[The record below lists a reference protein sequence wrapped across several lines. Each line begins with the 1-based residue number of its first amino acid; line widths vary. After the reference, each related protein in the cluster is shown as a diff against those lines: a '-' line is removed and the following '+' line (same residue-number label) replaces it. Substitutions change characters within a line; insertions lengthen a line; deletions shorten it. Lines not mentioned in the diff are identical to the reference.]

1 MGKLTKF
8 FDKVADALVPKEIAP
23 FLGPAAMM
31 FAGPL
36 GMPLALG
43 LGQLGSAKMH
53 SGKLDP
59 YTALGTVLSAQGYK
73 ARNPQ
78 GYGRIGSGLKE
89 GLGTF
94 LPGGASP
101 MDFGASFMEGYN
113 NPGYIQGLNFQQ
125 DALDKQAANLASS
138 PKQGSPTYSPLTE
151 KELEAIASSESFFG
165 PGGTADTFTQNVG
178 ETLFPGFTDP
188 ETDKFDLT
196 RALTTIGSTTT
207 LSQVMPLAEELKKQ
221 QMKDEQEEGAAWQ
234 SWFESYK
241 KTTGRSYGDSPYPD
255 PEITRLW
262 NKYGKPLGLAMGGRV
277 GYNDGGDTGIIA
289 AAPGMPKGMQ
299 LDGRDGIFVSQGIEE
314 KADDVP
320 AMLSKNEFVLT
331 ADAMKGFD
339 KMTGGAGNPRAAAQ
353 KMYQF
358 MDQMEAIA

>member
-1 MGKLTKF
+1 M
-8 FDKVADALVPKEIAP
+8 DAFK
-23 FLGPAAMM
+23 
-31 FAGPL
+31 
-36 GMPLALG
+36 
-43 LGQLGSAKMH
+43 
-53 SGKLDP
+53 SGYD
-59 YTALGTVLSAQGYK
+59 
-73 ARNPQ
+73 
-78 GYGRIGSGLKE
+78 
-89 GLGTF
+89 
-94 LPGGASP
+94 
-101 MDFGASFMEGYN
+101 

-125 DALDKQAANLASS
+125 DALDKQAANIASG
-138 PKQGSPTYSPLTE
+138 PQPGGATYSPLTE

-188 ETDKFDLT
+188 KTGDFDLMKT
-196 RALTTIGSTTT
+196 LTTIGATTT
-207 LSQVMPLAEELKKQ
+207 LSQVLPLAEELKKQ

-277 GYNDGGDTGIIA
+277 GYNDGGNTGIIA
-289 AAPGMPKGMQ
+289 AAPGMPRGMQ